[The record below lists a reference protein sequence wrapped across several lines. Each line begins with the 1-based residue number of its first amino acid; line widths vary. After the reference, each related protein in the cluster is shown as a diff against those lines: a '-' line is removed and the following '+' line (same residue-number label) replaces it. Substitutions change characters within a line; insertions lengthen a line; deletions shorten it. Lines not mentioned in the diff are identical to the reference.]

1 MTIRTRLT
9 LLFTLIVSLS
19 LLLFCGTIY
28 FFAERYRQQE
38 FEERLREEAL
48 TSAEL
53 LFGRETISPELYK
66 LLDRNQMTVLTQEEI
81 IIYDARNR
89 IAYESGTDYLNVSR
103 EVLNRVRLEGEV
115 YWREDERE
123 IVGVRFADGGL
134 RFVVFASAL
143 DKYGFRKQRNLAFVL
158 AAGWLL
164 GTGVVFGLGRFFA
177 GRALRPINRVI
188 GRIDAV
194 TASRLDLRLEEG
206 PEQDEIAQLS
216 RRFNR
221 MLDRLEE
228 AFRSQRGFVSNA
240 SHELRTPL
248 TAITGQLEV
257 ALLADEDPAE
267 LRATLGSVLDDVRQL
282 NRLTNGLL
290 SLAEVNLDESAVSF
304 EPITFDELLWQ
315 VRSELQ
321 KTRPTCTV
329 RVQLDVAPESEAGFS
344 VSGNASLLRSAIF
357 NLLDNGCKFSPEH
370 AVDVRLSTDDAYV
383 TLSVQNA
390 GPSIAPD
397 ELPHLFRP
405 FWRGQNSHGIAGHG
419 IGLPLVDRIVRLHR
433 GRLDVESDDARGTT
447 FTLSL
452 PAASVKS
459 N

>member
-9 LLFTLIVSLS
+9 LLFTLIVSVS

-28 FFAERYRQQE
+28 FFAERYRTRE
-38 FEERLREEAL
+38 FHERLREEAL

-66 LLDRNQMTVLTQEEI
+66 LLDRNQLTVLHQEEI
-81 IIYDARNR
+81 IIYDYLNR
-89 IAYESGTDYLNVSR
+89 IVYESGTDYLNVPR
-103 EVLNRVRLEGEV
+103 TVLDRVRLEGEV

-123 IVGVRFADGGL
+123 IVGTRFADQSN
-134 RFVVFASAL
+134 RFVVFASAI
-143 DKYGFRKQRNLAFVL
+143 DKYGFKKQRNLGYLLV
-158 AAGWLL
+158 AGWLL

-221 MLDRLEE
+221 MLDRLEA
-228 AFRSQRGFVSNA
+228 AFRTQRAFVSNA

-257 ALLADEDPAE
+257 ALLADDDPTE

-290 SLAEVNLDESAVSF
+290 SLAEVNVDETTARLSPLAL
-304 EPITFDELLWQ
+304 DELLWQ
-315 VRSELQ
+315 VRSELL
-321 KTRPTCTV
+321 KARPEYTV
-329 RVQLDVAPESEAGFS
+329 RVSLQVSPDAAPPLTVLGHP
-344 VSGNASLLRSAIF
+344 VLLRSAVF
-357 NLLDNGCKFSPEH
+357 NLLENGCKFSPDH
-370 AVDVRLSTDDAYV
+370 AVNV
-383 TLSVQNA
+383 TLRTD
-390 GPSIAPD
+390 GPAVALDVHNGGTPIAPE
-397 ELPHLFRP
+397 ELPDLFRP
-405 FWRGQNSHGIAGHG
+405 FWRGRNAHGVAGHG
-419 IGLPLVDRIVRLHR
+419 IGLPLVERIVRLHQ
-433 GRLDVESDDARGTT
+433 GKLSVESNAGQGTT

-452 PAASVKS
+452 PAAESTL
-459 N
+459 